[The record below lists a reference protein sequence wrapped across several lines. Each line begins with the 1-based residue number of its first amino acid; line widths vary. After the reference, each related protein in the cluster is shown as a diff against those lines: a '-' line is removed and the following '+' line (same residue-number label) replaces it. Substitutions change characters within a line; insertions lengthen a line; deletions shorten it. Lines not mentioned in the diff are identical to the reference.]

1 MQRRSSRRSVY
12 YIQPPQ
18 NGIASYAYDTSVK
31 SGVHT
36 FCMDGQSMNHIFWK
50 NTGILSYV
58 KSPTVGG
65 CDFDQYQASSAALE
79 WPGDGDCYLIHKM
92 QSLSFCWG
100 GWGLYSLR
108 KLTRYPYIYEACICV
123 SPALD
128 GSSTIEHF
136 KCGNVIETCNK
147 VIFNLCTGRMPV
159 RQLNCDKVSPPLVPC
174 CFYSNTVCYMIATW
188 SIAW

>member
-1 MQRRSSRRSVY
+1 
-12 YIQPPQ
+12 
-18 NGIASYAYDTSVK
+18 
-31 SGVHT
+31 
-36 FCMDGQSMNHIFWK
+36 MDGQSMNHIFWK

-58 KSPTVGG
+58 KSSTVGR
-65 CDFDQYQASSAALE
+65 CVLVACVQNTCTLNTLKIPACLDVMQNHPLHRMHFDQYQAPSAALE
-79 WPGDGDCYLIHKM
+79 WLGDGECYLMHKM